1 VRGFIPITNQI
12 AAVRRAQG
20 PGELELTEPE
30 EGRGYRPETLIAY
43 LLGEIETTGSGI

>member
-1 VRGFIPITNQI
+1 MRGLVPITNQI
-12 AAVRRAQG
+12 AAVRRTQG

-30 EGRGYRPETLIAY
+30 EGRGYWPETLIAY